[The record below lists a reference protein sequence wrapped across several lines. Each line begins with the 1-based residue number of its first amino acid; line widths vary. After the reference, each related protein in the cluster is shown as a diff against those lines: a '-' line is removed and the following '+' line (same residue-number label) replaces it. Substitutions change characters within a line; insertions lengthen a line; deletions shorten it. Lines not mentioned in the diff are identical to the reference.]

1 MFAHGFRLTANRLHC
16 LICFLVVAPIV
27 FLAVVFALILGLAI
41 IYRAVVK
48 QACSCLYD
56 PGGREAERKKRKQ
69 EKGYDKVTTSEDST
83 DDEYFVPP
91 TLTVESEV
99 DPEFDHVVDAS
110 THSPFSAYSA
120 YGDTVSLDQTY
131 VTERGLGRVRL
142 EVTYYD
148 NESLLKVHV
157 IEGDGLPSKEQGG
170 AANFKIH
177 LTLLPKREQRFK
189 SKTKSR
195 YSPKFDETFE
205 FKDVAQKDLFTMA
218 VRFRLYG
225 AMATGNKLVG
235 ETFLQLAD
243 IAKLDNQVIQNT
255 WRAFR
260 PLKKPGRKR

>member
-1 MFAHGFRLTANRLHC
+1 MFLG
-16 LICFLVVAPIV
+16 
-27 FLAVVFALILGLAI
+27 VVFALIVGLAI

-48 QACSCLYD
+48 EACSCLTD
-56 PGGREAERKKRKQ
+56 PGGREAERKKRKK
-69 EKGYDKVTTSEDST
+69 EGGYDKVTTTSEHST

-99 DPEFDHVVDAS
+99 DPKFEQVVDAA
-110 THSPFSAYSA
+110 THSPYSAYSA
-120 YGDTVSLDQTY
+120 YEDTVSLDQTY

-142 EVTYYD
+142 EVTYYSND
-148 NESLLKVHV
+148 SLLKVHV

-205 FKDVAQKDLFTMA
+205 FKNVVQKELFTMA

-225 AMATGNKLVG
+225 VTATGNKLVG
-235 ETFLQLAD
+235 ETYLQLAD
-243 IAKLDNQVIQNT
+243 IANLDNQVIQNT

-260 PLKKPGRKR
+260 PLKKPGTKR

>member
-1 MFAHGFRLTANRLHC
+1 MKYD
-16 LICFLVVAPIV
+16 IVAPVV
-27 FLAVVFALILGLAI
+27 FLAVVFCVVIALAV

-48 QACSCLYD
+48 QTCSCLSD
-56 PGGREAERKKRKQ
+56 PGGREKERQKRKK
-69 EKGYDKVTTSEDST
+69 EKGYDKVLTSEDSA
-83 DDEYFVPP
+83 DEDIFIPP
-91 TLTVESEV
+91 TLIVESEIN
-99 DPEFDHVVDAS
+99 PEFDQVVQAD
-110 THSPFSAYSA
+110 THSPYSAFSA

-131 VTERGLGRVRL
+131 VTERGLGRLRL
-142 EVTYYD
+142 EVVYYSG
-148 NESLLKVHV
+148 ESRLKVHV

-170 AANFKIH
+170 AANFKVH

-205 FKDVAQKDLFTMA
+205 FKDVHQKELFTMA

-225 AMATGNKLVG
+225 VIATGNRLVG

-243 IAKLDNQVIQNT
+243 IANLDNQIIQDT

-260 PLKKPGRKR
+260 PLKKQTTKK

>member
-1 MFAHGFRLTANRLHC
+1 M
-16 LICFLVVAPIV
+16 
-27 FLAVVFALILGLAI
+27 FALILGLAI

-205 FKDVAQKDLFTMA
+205 FKDVAQKDQVVRCRGDRQQASWRNISA
-218 VRFRLYG
+218 VGRHCETGQPSYSEHLARFQTAEKAGKKKIEDRRLTERDYK
-225 AMATGNKLVG
+225 NK
-235 ETFLQLAD
+235 
-243 IAKLDNQVIQNT
+243 KY
-255 WRAFR
+255 
-260 PLKKPGRKR
+260 